1 MYIKF
6 KVSVLHFGK
15 EVSNM
20 EIVKNS
26 TAEFILRAGE
36 PIETEK
42 LYSMLGLDN
51 VDFPDKY
58 DVEFNVLVQKR
69 KHKNKRINKKWA
81 KMYGYEIVNQKSK
94 GWCILSRSDGSIEFL
109 K

>member
-1 MYIKF
+1 
-6 KVSVLHFGK
+6 
-15 EVSNM
+15 M
-20 EIVKNS
+20 EIVKNR
-26 TAEFILRAGE
+26 TAEFTLTIDE

-69 KHKNKRINKKWA
+69 RHKNKRINKKWA

-94 GWCILSRSDGSIEFL
+94 GWHISSNSDGSIEFL